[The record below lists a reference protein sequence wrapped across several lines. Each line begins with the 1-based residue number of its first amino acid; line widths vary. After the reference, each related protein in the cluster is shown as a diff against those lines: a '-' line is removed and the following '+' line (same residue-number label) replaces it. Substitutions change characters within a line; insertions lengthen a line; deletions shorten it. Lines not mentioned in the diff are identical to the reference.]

1 MRELITY
8 LIIAVIGFYVF
19 PLFCSVETVAD
30 WFPTTI
36 NPIICFICSYS
47 YGAVRPYGWWFPLI
61 LVALFVPTLYIYY
74 HPSDWHYVIGYA
86 GISFIA
92 SAIGW
97 YIGKKREDKAFA
109 SFKNIRIFAPQKQR
123 RGVSSSG

>member
-8 LIIAVIGFYVF
+8 LIIAVVGFYVF

-74 HPSDWHYVIGYA
+74 HPSDWHYVIGYV

-97 YIGKKREDKAFA
+97 YIGKKREEKREEERKKRMEE
-109 SFKNIRIFAPQKQR
+109 FKKR
-123 RGVSSSG
+123 R